1 MKILLTGVAGFIG
14 MHAALRL
21 LQRGDEVVGIDNL
34 TPYYEISLKRAR
46 LAQLAAYPNFRFI
59 EQDLA
64 DLAGVQGALGDWQPQ
79 RVLHLAAQPGVR
91 YSIDHPHTYA
101 QANLVAFLNV
111 LADALHG
118 AGLTLTVDVAS
129 WSPIWDLPA
138 LGAAREVKN
147 LFLWSR
153 ILDARRSET

>member
-1 MKILLTGVAGFIG
+1 MKILLTGAAGFIG

-21 LQRGDEVVGIDNL
+21 LQRGDEVVGIDNI
-34 TPYYEISLKRAR
+34 TPYYEVSLKRAR

-64 DLAGVQGALGDWQPQ
+64 DLAGVQAALGDWKPQ

-91 YSIDHPHTYA
+91 YSIEHPHTYA

-111 LADALHG
+111 L
-118 AGLTLTVDVAS
+118 
-129 WSPIWDLPA
+129 
-138 LGAAREVKN
+138 
-147 LFLWSR
+147 
-153 ILDARRSET
+153 